1 MSKKSKEKD
10 TKKVQYTANIEKKED
25 ESKPKKKYKGY
36 KALFTILGNYKKER
50 LRLVAITFLVILT
63 ALLTLLFPIF
73 QERMYA
79 HIYAGEY
86 QQFILFF
93 AYFWL
98 VEFACATLDAIRH
111 IISEKASENIF
122 YNMTV
127 GAFSRFFPILSRK
140 LDHENSGKL
149 LNRITRDP
157 SSLSEVYQYL
167 LTTFA
172 NIFRNVAVMFI
183 IYTYNWKIALYITI
197 GVSLTYI
204 LYYVKNRIRQNYRK
218 VDFKIRDG
226 ITGISNETIRGAK
239 DVKVLDMQNQLL
251 DKYSAKIDE
260 KNKNDII
267 RVKKVACIDIVSMVI
282 NVAVWVGFAALTVH
296 ELELGNV
303 TVSAALVMYQYSNT
317 IYGIIGNISG
327 LVDYMNEKELIS
339 ERVLELYDETIYPQE
354 KYGTTHLDSVTGKM
368 SIENLT
374 FTYDGKENLFENFS
388 VNFEEN
394 KLTAIVGKSGE
405 GKTSLSNVLFHLYDW
420 QEGSVKL
427 DGVDIREL
435 DRESLKNNI
444 SVIIQQPYIFNMTI
458 KENLLLAKKDATDE
472 ELWNVLEKAQLK
484 DYVESLEKKL
494 DSVVGENGIQMSG
507 GQKQRLSIARALL
520 KNTKVIIFDEATSSL
535 DNESQ
540 SKIQKV
546 MEDLKGDHTLIV
558 IAHRLSTIKDADKI
572 VVLDNHQVSAEGTH
586 EELMKVSNVYKG
598 LYATE
603 KAE

>member
-1 MSKKSKEKD
+1 MKKTKEKQQ
-10 TKKVQYTANIEKKED
+10 KSAEEKEQ
-25 ESKPKKKYKGY
+25 KKKNKGY

-50 LRLVAITFLVILT
+50 VRLTIVTIFLVLSS
-63 ALLTLLFPIF
+63 LLSLLFPII
-73 QERMYA
+73 QER
-79 HIYAGEY
+79 IYAYIYVGEY
-86 QQFILFF
+86 QKFVLFF
-93 AYFWL
+93 VYYWL
-98 VEFACATLDAIRH
+98 VELACAGLNSLRNVV
-111 IISEKASENIF
+111 SVSASNNIQ
-122 YNMTV
+122 YSMTMDT
-127 GAFSRFFPILSRK
+127 FRRFFPILSRK
-140 LDHENSGKL
+140 LDHENSGKFV
-149 LNRITRDP
+149 NRITRDP
-157 SSLSEVYQYL
+157 SNLSGMYQYI
-167 LTTFA
+167 LTS
-172 NIFRNVAVMFI
+172 ISRIIRNLGAIVILF
-183 IYTYNWKIALYITI
+183 TYNWKISLYLVIA
-197 GVSLTYI
+197 VSISYSIYNLENNVRKKHRKI
-204 LYYVKNRIRQNYRK
+204 NYQ
-218 VDFKIRDG
+218 IADG
-226 ITGISNETIRGAK
+226 IIGISNEAIRGSK
-239 DVKVLDMQNQLL
+239 DIKVLDMQEQIVEKLGNQTQKFVDNNVKETRKSSLISFLGTAYELL
-251 DKYSAKIDE
+251 
-260 KNKNDII
+260 
-267 RVKKVACIDIVSMVI
+267 M
-282 NVAVWVGFAALTVH
+282 WTGFAFLALH
-296 ELELGNV
+296 ELEFGFITVPAIIV
-303 TVSAALVMYQYSNT
+303 TYQYS
-317 IYGIIGNISG
+317 YSMQGIISSITS

-354 KYGTTHLDSVTGKM
+354 KFGSVHLDSVVGNM
-368 SIENLT
+368 SIENVT
-374 FTYDGKENLFENFS
+374 FAYDEKDNIFENLNIQFET
-388 VNFEEN
+388 N

-405 GKTSLSNVLFHLYDW
+405 GKTSISNILFHLYDW
-420 QEGSVKL
+420 TDGSVKL

-435 DRESLKNNI
+435 DKDSLKDNI

>member
-1 MSKKSKEKD
+1 MSKKSKEKY
-10 TKKVQYTANIEKKED
+10 TKKVQDTANIEKKED

-98 VEFACATLDAIRH
+98 VEFACATLNAIRH

-405 GKTSLSNVLFHLYDW
+405 GKTSISNILFHLYDW
-420 QEGSVKL
+420 TDGSVKL

-435 DRESLKNNI
+435 DKDSLKNNI

-586 EELMKVSNVYKG
+586 EELMKVSNVYKS